1 MLFRRKKKL
10 AEIWTYLFCVDFA
23 SIVCPTILL
32 KKNQRILVFLSCL
45 HCTKLRYTHSS
56 FVIVVI
62 LCTTPPHTMLIN
74 MVIFTCHKLKIQL
87 Q

>member
-32 KKNQRILVFLSCL
+32 KKNQRILVLFSCL
-45 HCTKLRYTHSS
+45 FSTKSRDHHLSFVVAVTCRLVISIHHSS
-56 FVIVVI
+56 LSSLFVP
-62 LCTTPPHTMLIN
+62 LLLTSC
-74 MVIFTCHKLKIQL
+74 
-87 Q
+87 